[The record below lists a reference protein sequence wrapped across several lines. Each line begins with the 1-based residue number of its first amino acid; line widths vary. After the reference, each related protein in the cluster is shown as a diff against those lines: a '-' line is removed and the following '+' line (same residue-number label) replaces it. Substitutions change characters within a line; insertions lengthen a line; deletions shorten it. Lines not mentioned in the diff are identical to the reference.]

1 VPCTLAPKVS
11 RFAAMGFRAGVV
23 ALPGANN
30 ISTEVRTFGVDARRV
45 SDDDESVDWQIRD
58 PRFGLDIY
66 EAETGW
72 QALAAFLVASER
84 GDIAAKMKDVHVDD
98 DGTVSV
104 TYRGRR
110 FYAVPRQGGLKP
122 SSHGT
127 PPARR

>member
-1 VPCTLAPKVS
+1 
-11 RFAAMGFRAGVV
+11 MDAG
-23 ALPGANN
+23 L
-30 ISTEVRTFGVDARRV
+30 I

-58 PRFGLDIY
+58 PSFGLDIY

-110 FYAVPRQGGLKP
+110 FYAVPRQEAAQKP
-122 SSHGT
+122 SSHGP

>member
-1 VPCTLAPKVS
+1 
-11 RFAAMGFRAGVV
+11 
-23 ALPGANN
+23 
-30 ISTEVRTFGVDARRV
+30 VDAGWI
-45 SDDDESVDWQIRD
+45 SDNDENVDWQIRD

-84 GDIAAKMKDVHVDD
+84 GDIAAKMKDVRVDD

-110 FYAVPRQGGLKP
+110 FYAVPRQE
-122 SSHGT
+122 
-127 PPARR
+127 AA

>member
-1 VPCTLAPKVS
+1 
-11 RFAAMGFRAGVV
+11 
-23 ALPGANN
+23 
-30 ISTEVRTFGVDARRV
+30 VDAGRI

-104 TYRGRR
+104 TYRGAVLRR
-110 FYAVPRQGGLKP
+110 ASARSGLKTTP
-122 SSHGT
+122 AGT